1 MDLLK
6 RALPDY
12 LKHRFGPTAELVNAT
27 RFPRGSSRV
36 TWFVDYR
43 SAPNAAVRSVVFRGD
58 LPGGS
63 TIPTSLEQ
71 EYFMY
76 ERLGHTAVPV
86 AKVLWW
92 ESSPDWADR
101 PFYVREHIEGSWDVP
116 HFSDPDPQYDSL
128 RIETSK
134 EHMRKLA
141 IVHNVDWQAL
151 GFHERLSP
159 PASEADCAAH
169 FIDGIVARLESY
181 QREPLPLVIEAVAW
195 LKERAP
201 VAPRISLC
209 KGTNG
214 LGEEVFKDGVI
225 VAMSDWEEASIGDP
239 AADFAS
245 LQDFI
250 PEIERDGRKVWGL
263 EQCLEYYRSVSG
275 ITLTADAVRFYHMVR
290 ALGTVQ
296 YGHKAAVI
304 TNRRQADIRQVWTGT
319 EIAFLGKRLLA
330 AAVGLGDPLDPA
342 WFAELNKT
350 IG

>member
-12 LKHRFGPTAELVNAT
+12 LKHRVGPAAELVNAT

-43 SAPNAAVRSVVFRGD
+43 PAANAPVRSVVFRGD
-58 LPGGS
+58 PPGGS
-63 TIPTSLEQ
+63 TIPSSLEQ

-76 ERLGHTAVPV
+76 DRLGHTNVPV
-86 AKVLWW
+86 AEALWW
-92 ESSPDWADR
+92 ESDPEWTDR
-101 PFYVREHIEGSWDVP
+101 PFYVREQIDGSWDVP
-116 HFSDPDPQYDSL
+116 HFSDPDPKYDTL

-141 IVHNVDWQAL
+141 IVHTVDWKKL
-151 GFHERLSP
+151 GFDERLSAP
-159 PASEADCAAH
+159 PSEAQCAAH
-169 FIDGIVARLESY
+169 FIDGIVSRLESY
-181 QREPLPLVIEAVAW
+181 QLEPLPLVVEAVAW

-245 LQDFI
+245 LQDFV
-250 PEIERDGRKVWGL
+250 PEIERDGRKLWGL
-263 EQCLEYYRSVSG
+263 EHALEYYGSVSG
-275 ITLTADAVRFYHMVR
+275 IDLKADNVRFYFMVR

-296 YGHKAAVI
+296 YAHRAAVI
-304 TNRRQADIRQVWTGT
+304 TARRQADIRQLWTGT
-319 EIAFLGKRLLA
+319 EIAFVGKRLLA

>member
-1 MDLLK
+1 MDLLT
-6 RALPDY
+6 RPLGEY
-12 LKHRFGPTAELVNAT
+12 LRYRFGPAAELIEAQ

-36 TWFVDYR
+36 TWFVKYR
-43 SAPNAAVRSVVFRGD
+43 PEPGAVPRSVVFRGD

-76 ERLGHTAVPV
+76 ERLGLTDVPV
-86 AKVLWW
+86 AKVLCW
-92 ESSPDWADR
+92 ESNPDWADR
-101 PFYVREHIEGSWDVP
+101 PFYVREQIEGSWEIA
-116 HFSDPDPQYDSL
+116 HFFDADPQYDTL

-134 EHMRKLA
+134 EHLRKLA
-141 IVHNVDWQAL
+141 LVHNVDWQKL
-151 GFHERLSP
+151 GLHERLSAP
-159 PASEADCAAH
+159 GSRAECAPH
-169 FIDGIVARLESY
+169 FIDNILARLATY
-181 QREPLPLVIEAVAW
+181 QQEPMPLVIEAVAW
-195 LKERAP
+195 LKARAP

-214 LGEEVFKDGVI
+214 LGEEVFRDGMI

-250 PEIERDGRKVWGL
+250 PEVVRDGRKLWGL
-263 EQCLEYYRSVSG
+263 EPALEYYRSVSG
-275 ITLTADAVRFYHMVR
+275 IEVTAASIGFYQVVR
-290 ALGTVQ
+290 ALGTIQ

-304 TNRRQADIRQVWTGT
+304 TANKQADVRQAWTGT
-319 EIAFLGKRLLA
+319 EIAHLGKRMLA
-330 AAVGLGDPLDPA
+330 AAVGLGEPLDPA

>member
-1 MDLLK
+1 MDLL
-6 RALPDY
+6 RRSLPDY
-12 LKHRFGPTAELVNAT
+12 LKHRVGPTAELVNAT

-43 SAPNAAVRSVVFRGD
+43 PATDAPVRSVVFRGD
-58 LPGGS
+58 PIGGS
-63 TIPTSLEQ
+63 TIPSSLEQ

-76 ERLGHTAVPV
+76 DRLGRTAVPV

-92 ESSPDWADR
+92 ESDPEWTDR
-101 PFYVREHIEGSWDVP
+101 PFYVREQIDGSWVVP
-116 HFSDPDPQYDSL
+116 NFSDPDPKYDSL

-141 IVHNVDWQAL
+141 LVHTVDWKKL
-151 GFHERLSP
+151 GFDERLAA
-159 PASEADCAAH
+159 PASEAQCAAH
-169 FIDGIVARLESY
+169 FIDGIVSRLESY
-181 QREPLPLVIEAVAW
+181 QLEPLPLVVEAVAW

-245 LQDFI
+245 LQDFV
-250 PEIERDGRKVWGL
+250 PEIERDGRKLWGL
-263 EQCLEYYRSVSG
+263 EHALEYYRSVSG
-275 ITLTADAVRFYHMVR
+275 IDVKADNVRFYFMVR

-296 YGHKAAVI
+296 YAHRAAVI
-304 TNRRQADIRQVWTGT
+304 TARRQADIRQLWTGT
-319 EIAFLGKRLLA
+319 EIAFLGKRMLA